1 VQLKERNGSRLVHE
15 ALESSQAHF
24 VYVGAAIV
32 LLESLADSKALY
44 SRQAIKKYIQ
54 ANNTTNAASSN
65 VFDSQ
70 FNRALKNGVDKG
82 EFSQP
87 KGTSSVTSIPFLSSH
102 IVRGF
107 PHVVHLRVEHLVHL
121 KFVDLLSW
129 CFGRRTET
137 SI

>member
-1 VQLKERNGSRLVHE
+1 MPALFTFERVILH
-15 ALESSQAHF
+15 
-24 VYVGAAIV
+24 
-32 LLESLADSKALY
+32 ESLADTEAFY

-87 KGTSSVTSIPFLSSH
+87 KGTSPVTSISFF
-102 IVRGF
+102 F
-107 PHVVHLRVEHLVHL
+107 PNLQA
-121 KFVDLLSW
+121 F
-129 CFGRRTET
+129 
-137 SI
+137 